1 MARHCLRRD
10 LFPVDGSIYLGDKE
24 NTEACEVCL
33 PDRWELAETF
43 FPHPF
48 FLPRVRWQ
56 PFVFI
61 KWPIYFPRRFKYFL
75 IFSRLT
81 KLHLT

>member
-1 MARHCLRRD
+1 MEKGKSNSFTIARCCLRCD

-43 FPHPF
+43 FLIPF
-48 FLPRVRWQ
+48 SFPAFAVSLLFL
-56 PFVFI
+56 
-61 KWPIYFPRRFKYFL
+61 
-75 IFSRLT
+75 
-81 KLHLT
+81 